1 MNKMFTQPTGP
12 VAKQTNRRTI
22 ANIFNVG
29 LKDVGFI
36 NTNTLI
42 DTYKLLFDESSQK
55 VWMRGT
61 ATGTPTGWSYDSTTG
76 VLTLNT
82 STGTFYL
89 AQAKSHDVAT
99 LWDYSSYVTDRP
111 SADYTT
117 WDWAP
122 AFAAAHADNK
132 QVELLDGETYTIKSP
147 LVYRYTNGSF
157 SRAVRLPFCNGQ
169 AQLVYTSLGN
179 GGEGFDTTLQVDDA
193 GQPAYETAITVYG
206 ASGTVV
212 IKELEGIYFTGN
224 RNTAAI
230 KLVGCCGLKPK
241 NNTYGTNRYGVV
253 FNNGSAA
260 GTFTELCVPEFSRWN
275 SACLVSIAYEKGGG
289 DTSFHGCGLGEGCYI
304 SSASASIHPCVLI
317 GANCQPYNAPMN
329 ANFWKSGGGSYAPI
343 IRNSSGMHVHFYG
356 NLKAEHSFGQVI
368 ASGST
373 VNFYGELSLWSGYDK
388 GTLIQRQSGGPTGPS
403 GGNLSFSGIST
414 PTTKRWN
421 VATAGT
427 TVQIAGYNETSR
439 ITITGSTWYA
449 TFRLAT
455 ARRTT
460 GTAINAPLIVETSN
474 CNPITKFKI
483 TRTASGISITTVEDN
498 TIIVSFRQT
507 DLPDQSSGA
516 AFNTTEYWG

>member
-1 MNKMFTQPTGP
+1 MNKMFTQPSGP

-36 NTNTLI
+36 NTNTLV

-61 ATGTPTGWSYDSTTG
+61 ATGFPTSWSYDSTTG

-82 STGTFYL
+82 STGVFYL

-179 GGEGFDTTLQVDDA
+179 GGEGFNTTLQVDDA
-193 GQPAYETAITVYG
+193 GQPAYEPAITVYG

-241 NNTYGTNRYGVV
+241 NNTYGANRYGVV

-275 SACLVSIAYEKGGG
+275 SACLVAIAYEKGGG

-317 GANCQPYNAPMN
+317 GTNCQPYNAPMN
-329 ANFWKSGGGSYAPI
+329 ANF
-343 IRNSSGMHVHFYG
+343 
-356 NLKAEHSFGQVI
+356 
-368 ASGST
+368 
-373 VNFYGELSLWSGYDK
+373 
-388 GTLIQRQSGGPTGPS
+388 
-403 GGNLSFSGIST
+403 
-414 PTTKRWN
+414 
-421 VATAGT
+421 
-427 TVQIAGYNETSR
+427 
-439 ITITGSTWYA
+439 
-449 TFRLAT
+449 
-455 ARRTT
+455 
-460 GTAINAPLIVETSN
+460 
-474 CNPITKFKI
+474 
-483 TRTASGISITTVEDN
+483 
-498 TIIVSFRQT
+498 
-507 DLPDQSSGA
+507 
-516 AFNTTEYWG
+516 